1 METRV
6 VLEDNTPP
14 QTIRSIVATLKSIQ
28 LKAVHDCKDWGDWI
42 NFSNSSIVIS
52 IESTRGLTS
61 SATIELDNEDDDL
74 ELENQAKIIK
84 VFGKLGWKGS
94 DEDGVYPL

>member
-6 VLEDNTPP
+6 VLEDNIPP

-42 NFSNSSIVIS
+42 TLSNSSIVIS
-52 IESTRGLTS
+52 IESIRGLTS
-61 SATIELDNEDDDL
+61 SATVELENEDDET
-74 ELENQAKIIK
+74 ELENQAKILK
-84 VFGKLGWKGS
+84 VFGKLGWKGE
-94 DEDGVYPL
+94 DEDGLYIL